1 MKVSEI
7 FRNGTDEQIA
17 EVLCKLIEAN
27 GWDCVKCPVEA
38 YCHKNHNGFLDLL
51 QMDYIDGEF
60 NLKEELL

>member
-17 EVLCKLIEAN
+17 EVLCRLIESN

-38 YCHKNHNGFLDLL
+38 YCHKNHKGFLDLL
-51 QMDYIDGEF
+51 QMDYEEGEF
-60 NLKEELL
+60 K